1 MVYAITDVMVS
12 DNSATV
18 PSEYTGLGYNIATA
32 PYVPGVMG
40 ARVQGADVNIGIG
53 GSTTGV
59 WAKYRRLGAW
69 LDAATPV
76 LTDIAVTHW
85 VSWNAVCPDGHP
97 LNDANPVCVDGWQ
110 RASGASAG
118 IPGALT
124 TGTSGSCWRN
134 GLCVRYR
141 PIGDVLAQ
149 YKPYVLK
156 LSLSVTNSGIT
167 IPPNETGWANDT
179 MDIHSGCGDSRYVSV
194 CFKKDSVT
202 PSPVRY
208 GIADVMVTDNSAGVP
223 SAYTGLRNG
232 VSTGPYIPG
241 VTGVRIQGGDVNVG
255 IGGTTTTIWANYV
268 NLETA
273 TDPQMPVLRDIAVVH
288 WAGWNAVCPDGH
300 TLSDADPVCV
310 DGWQR
315 ASGASAG
322 IEGALTTE
330 TDGDCWRN
338 GLCVR
343 YQPLSQV
350 LSNNALYV
358 EKLSLS
364 MTSTSEPS
372 YPLDL
377 APWRHAPLDIHN
389 ACGDSRYV
397 YVCFAKRG
405 FTPPLPPSDQQKLDL
420 LTSYAPMVWLAQNER
435 FMPSSV
441 EWAFGYLERFLN
453 TDGRYWLSD
462 HKPTIQPFGF
472 DPAGLCRQSRLSSRL
487 CLLGRKGSPRAVGRL
502 GLFLLLPVQSR

>member
-1 MVYAITDVMVS
+1 
-12 DNSATV
+12 
-18 PSEYTGLGYNIATA
+18 
-32 PYVPGVMG
+32 
-40 ARVQGADVNIGIG
+40 
-53 GSTTGV
+53 
-59 WAKYRRLGAW
+59 
-69 LDAATPV
+69 
-76 LTDIAVTHW
+76 
-85 VSWNAVCPDGHP
+85 
-97 LNDANPVCVDGWQ
+97 
-110 RASGASAG
+110 
-118 IPGALT
+118 
-124 TGTSGSCWRN
+124 
-134 GLCVRYR
+134 
-141 PIGDVLAQ
+141 
-149 YKPYVLK
+149 
-156 LSLSVTNSGIT
+156 
-167 IPPNETGWANDT
+167 
-179 MDIHSGCGDSRYVSV
+179 
-194 CFKKDSVT
+194 
-202 PSPVRY
+202 
-208 GIADVMVTDNSAGVP
+208 MVTDNSAGVP

-453 TDGRYWLSD
+453 TDGRYWLGPQTNYPALRIRPCRSL
-462 HKPTIQPFGF
+462 PAISPQLPFMPFG
-472 DPAGLCRQSRLSSRL
+472 SK
-487 CLLGRKGSPRAVGRL
+487 RKPPRGW
-502 GLFLLLPVQSR
+502 